1 VNLLFEAQ
9 SDPDLNVVWEWFELQ
24 GQLIASE
31 RRRFRLFF
39 QGLVSSDD
47 LDAALE
53 NRFRGLNRVEVEDA
67 FENQRRELELLTMLG
82 LLATAEA
89 ILRNDFERRVA
100 RRLKDGLSRKYRT
113 IAKRKKRTRLDED
126 LLEILKQEVTPS
138 IVSDFRGAL
147 RLRHWLAHGRYWH
160 PKLGRPYSAREI
172 VDISKAVVEALPV

>member
-1 VNLLFEAQ
+1 VKLLCEAQ
-9 SDPDLNVVWEWFELQ
+9 SDPDLTVVWEWFELQ

-53 NRFRGLNRVEVEDA
+53 NRFRGLNRVEVETLSNARD
-67 FENQRRELELLTMLG
+67 ENSKFSRCWGCLQPPRLSV
-82 LLATAEA
+82 A
-89 ILRNDFERRVA
+89 NDFERRVA

-113 IAKRKKRTRLDED
+113 IAKRKERTRLDED
-126 LLEILKQEVTPS
+126 LLEILKKKVTPS

-172 VDISKAVVEALPV
+172 FDISRAVVEALSV